1 MKIFG
6 AIVASAG
13 LASLIYALA
22 ILAGFSR
29 KLGAVTKMRPLYRGY
44 YVAIGFVGLAL
55 ITHFLRTS
63 VFWAPAQAIPVV
75 LRSQTFYLFMY
86 YLPLAIGTSL
96 ALAITWYYWS
106 WLLKERQ

>member
-1 MKIFG
+1 MTIVG

-13 LASLIYALA
+13 LASIIYALA
-22 ILAGFSR
+22 ILAGFGR
-29 KLGAVTKMRPLYRGY
+29 KLGNVTKMRPLYKGY
-44 YVAIGFVGLAL
+44 YVAIGFVVLAL

-63 VFWAPAQAIPVV
+63 VFWAPPQAIPLILSSPV
-75 LRSQTFYLFMY
+75 FYLFLY
-86 YLPLAIGTSL
+86 YLPLAIGLSL